1 MEKETIYW
9 KSLEQII
16 KMKKVF
22 AQKNFMLEAW
32 IQRIQI

>member
-1 MEKETIYW
+1 MEKETIYC

-16 KMKKVF
+16 KMKKVS
-22 AQKNFMLEAW
+22 AQKNFMLEAC